1 MAGITI
7 PADIDT
13 TPEDRFYTELGRQ
26 DLTFEQ
32 TLAELIDNSIS
43 AGSKNIEV
51 HIFGDNDKVRLI
63 IGDDGSGISISDLVN
78 RVLRMG
84 APPTNPGSMNEH
96 GFGLKNSIA
105 RLTGGKEDFKLLTKD
120 PTDKKLYII
129 RGPLSSRMKVDLP
142 NKSEEKVWDSNIT
155 KLNLDTGTRVYAETN
170 LIFLNTTLHKLYER
184 GPRPTKLEQKQID
197 SLKEHLG
204 VFYRPWLDSSHK
216 IFIKWAQGNGTL
228 NIEEVKALPIP
239 YKREPAPNR
248 ISISVNGKECDV
260 YYRVGELDRDLSA
273 KSGFRIYYQGNQRT
287 QGIDVIFR
295 KRVILPHLLTE
306 LFGLARHNSLNSFIG
321 DLTVED
327 PLFSTFNNKT
337 GLDQNNPFVA
347 KLLEELITRYMPS
360 QASSGA
366 YDLRESQLR
375 KQIASTLEKTTPNS
389 SAQQNAPIWSRI
401 GVSVDIIHQLQ
412 NGDEILYEIK
422 DEEIKP
428 LDLYQVVM
436 YWDGRVEDNK
446 RPQIA
451 RIVSPE
457 DISSKIKLLIKYI
470 NQRKDAKGK
479 PYKIEFVH
487 ADEILGISK
496 KKA

>member
-1 MAGITI
+1 MSSISI

-13 TPEDRFYTELGRQ
+13 TPEDRFYTELGKQ

-51 HIFGDNDKVRLI
+51 HIFGENDKIRLI
-63 IGDDGSGISISDLVN
+63 IADDGSGILVSDLVN
-78 RVLRMG
+78 RILRMG
-84 APPTNPGSMNEH
+84 APPTVPGSMNEH

-105 RLTGGKEDFKLLTKD
+105 RLTSGREAFTLLTKD
-120 PTDKKLYII
+120 SKDKKLYII
-129 RGPLSSRMKVDLP
+129 RGPLSSRMKVDHP
-142 NKSEEKVWDSNIT
+142 SKSEEKLWDSNIT
-155 KLNLDTGTRVYAETN
+155 NLNLDVGTRVYAETN
-170 LIFLNTTLHKLYER
+170 LIFFNTTLHKLYER

-197 SLKEHLG
+197 ALKEHLG
-204 VFYRPWLDSSHK
+204 VFYRPWLDSTHK
-216 IFIKWAQGNGTL
+216 IFIKWADRGGAL
-228 NIEEVKALPIP
+228 KEEEIKALPIP
-239 YKREPAPNR
+239 YKRNPPSNR
-248 ISISVNGKECDV
+248 ISISINGKNCDV

-273 KSGFRIYYQGNQRT
+273 RAGFKIYYQGNQRT

-306 LFGLARHNSLNSFIG
+306 LFGLARHNSLNSFVG

-327 PLFSTFNNKT
+327 KLFSTFNNKT

-347 KLLEELITRYMPS
+347 KLLEELITRYMPT

-375 KQIASTLEKTTPNS
+375 KQIASTLEKTTPKS

-401 GVSVDIIHQLQ
+401 GVNVDIIHQLAT
-412 NGDEILYEIK
+412 GEEILYEIK

-428 LDLYQVVM
+428 LDLYQLIM
-436 YWDGRVEDNK
+436 YWDGRVEDGK

-457 DISSKIKLLIKYI
+457 DISPKIKLLIKYV
-470 NQRKDAKGK
+470 NKRKDAKGK
-479 PYKIEFVH
+479 PYNIEFVH
-487 ADEILGISK
+487 ADEILGIGK